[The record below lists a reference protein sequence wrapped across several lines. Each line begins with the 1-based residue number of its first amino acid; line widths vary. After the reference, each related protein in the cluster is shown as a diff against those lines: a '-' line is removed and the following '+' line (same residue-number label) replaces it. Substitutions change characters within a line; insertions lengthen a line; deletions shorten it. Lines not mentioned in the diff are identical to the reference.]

1 MTVNT
6 YKYDK
11 INKSG
16 STNASTITYI
26 LVRNNISLPQK
37 TCLANNLSINN

>member
-16 STNASTITYI
+16 NTNASTITYI